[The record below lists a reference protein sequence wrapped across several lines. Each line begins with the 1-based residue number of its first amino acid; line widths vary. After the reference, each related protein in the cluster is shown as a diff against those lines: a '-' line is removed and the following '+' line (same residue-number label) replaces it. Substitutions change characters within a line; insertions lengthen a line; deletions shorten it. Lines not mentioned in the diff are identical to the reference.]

1 MKKIRLRMF
10 SLLLAAA
17 IVLSLTPAAV
27 VQAQT
32 PEERLIEAEEEM
44 KRLKEE
50 QEKIAKDKADA
61 KNALA
66 DLNYHQTTI
75 QEQLDELNADLAET
89 AARLEEVN
97 NQIEDK
103 EEEIAKTSVEL
114 TNAREQESAQ
124 YEAMKKRFQSMYE
137 DSGSGYLDILMQA
150 DGFAEFL
157 NMTEYINMIAKYDN
171 QLLEDYQTICT
182 EIEEKELTLEAEYAE
197 LEVLKQQNVY
207 EKERIDGLI
216 SETSIRLQYYSE
228 QVSTAKDEL
237 SAIEDE
243 LNRKNDEMEDQ
254 QQDIDQIK
262 REIEMSRRSRESE
275 KRDVSDI
282 VYDENDRYLLA
293 NLIYCEA
300 GGEPYEGQVAVGAV
314 VINRVRSSVFPDTV
328 YSVIYQKRQ
337 FAPVDDGHLAL
348 ALAQNRAT
356 ESCYRAAD
364 EAMAGYS
371 NVGDCVYFR
380 TVVPGIDGIII
391 GNHIFY

>member
-44 KRLKEE
+44 KRLREE

-103 EEEIAKTSVEL
+103 EEEIVKTSVEL

-197 LEVLKQQNVY
+197 LEVLKQQNIY